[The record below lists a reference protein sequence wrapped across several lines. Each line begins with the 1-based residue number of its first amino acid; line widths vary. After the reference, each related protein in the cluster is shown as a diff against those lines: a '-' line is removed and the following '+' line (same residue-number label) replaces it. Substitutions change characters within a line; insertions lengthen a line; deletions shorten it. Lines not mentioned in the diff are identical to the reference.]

1 MNIANNRPLPLWDP
15 GKMSGVILWVLVLCV
30 FCSKS
35 HAQEISVDSLYILPV
50 DLNEVV
56 ILGAKKRLTHQKQ
69 HKPLSSLDEY
79 LETAQKI
86 NLIKRGA
93 YAWEPS
99 LNNMTSERLAVTID
113 GMQIFGACTDKMDP
127 TTSYV
132 DVSNLEE
139 AQIQSGQQGALFGN
153 TIGGGINMKLGH
165 SRFKD
170 KGWYGSVENAYE
182 SNNNL
187 RIVGAELNYSKPEF
201 YIDGDIIYR
210 KADNYFA
217 GDGEEVV
224 FSQFEK
230 YNISLNS
237 GIQFSEGKKL
247 ATTLLFDQANDVG
260 YPALPMD
267 VSLARAVITSVS
279 WQQDSITGNFK
290 DWETKIYYNNIKHVM
305 DDTKR
310 PNVPIHMDMPGW
322 STTAGVYSQMER
334 ISGKHAL
341 LFKIDGFYN
350 RSLAEMTMYPNDP
363 NENEMFML
371 TWPDVRTTN
380 TGIYLADIIALKSFT
395 VALSGRLGLQN
406 TNVADDFGFNSLKIF
421 YPEMERSNTRFLKS
435 FSVTFSKDLNAFSMS
450 LGAAYGERA
459 PSVSEGF
466 GFYLFNS
473 FDAHDYIGNPNL
485 TNEQSLETNAKVS
498 YKKEKLSVSAEVN
511 FFHIPNYIIGVLDSN
526 LSPMTIGAAG
536 VRVYTNLEYAQVFN
550 SAMSAKY
557 QLLKGIHWSAGLS
570 WHRGTDNEGENLP
583 LISPLT
589 YNSSLSYT
597 GKRTS
602 ASISVSGNGV
612 QENFSVR
619 YGEDQTNAYTVVS
632 ATLGRRLVIH
642 KNDLYAKAGI
652 ENIFDTS
659 YSTFSDWN
667 NIPRMGRNIF
677 MSLSYSIN

>member
-1 MNIANNRPLPLWDP
+1 MKTSKILPSLLR
-15 GKMSGVILWVLVLCV
+15 GCGRVQGILVWVLIMFIIPFNLR
-30 FCSKS
+30 S
-35 HAQEISVDSLYILPV
+35 QEIPVDSLYILPV
-50 DLNEVV
+50 DLNEVI
-56 ILGAKKRLTHQKQ
+56 ILGSKKRLNHQKQ
-69 HKPLSSLDEY
+69 YKPLSSLDEY
-79 LETAQKI
+79 LETSQKV

-113 GMQIFGACTDKMDP
+113 GMHIFGACTDKMDP

-139 AQIQSGQQGALFGN
+139 AQIQSGQQGAVFGN

-165 SRFKD
+165 SRLKD
-170 KGWYGSVENAYE
+170 KGWYGSVENAFE

-201 YIDGDIIYR
+201 YIDSDIIYR

-217 GDGEEVV
+217 GDGEEVA

-237 GIQFSEGKKL
+237 GFQLSEGKKL

-279 WQQDSITGNFK
+279 WQQDSVMGNFK

-310 PNVPIHMDMPGW
+310 PDVPIHMDMPGW
-322 STTAGVYSQMER
+322 TETAGIYSQIER

-341 LFKIDGFYN
+341 SFKLDGFYN

-363 NENEMFML
+363 NESEMFML
-371 TWPDVRTTN
+371 TWPDVRTIN
-380 TGIYLADIIALKSFT
+380 SGIYVADIIALRSYT
-395 VALSGRLGLQN
+395 VSLSGRIGFHN

-421 YPEMERSNTRFLKS
+421 YPEMERSNVRLLKS
-435 FSVTFSKDLNAFSMS
+435 FSAMLSKELNDFSMS
-450 LGAAYGERA
+450 MGAAYGERA

-485 TNEQSLETNAKVS
+485 ITERSLETNAKVT

-536 VRVYTNLEYAQVFN
+536 VRVYTNLEHAQLFN
-550 SAMSAKY
+550 SALSAKY

-570 WHRGTDNEGENLP
+570 WHRGTDSEGENLP
-583 LISPLT
+583 LISPLA
-589 YNSSLSYT
+589 YNSNLTYT
-597 GKRTS
+597 GKRTTG
-602 ASISVSGNGV
+602 SISVSGNAV
-612 QENFSVR
+612 QENYSVR
-619 YGEDQTNAYTVVS
+619 YGEDQTKAYTVVS

-642 KNDLYAKAGI
+642 NNDLHAKAGI
-652 ENIFDTS
+652 QNIFDTK